1 MSALSECH
9 APSGK
14 IISAQHV
21 RFAHRNPKHAHDSA
35 AAPSGQTESKITL
48 IKAGD
53 TVTAIEV
60 TCGCGAVIRL
70 DCLY

>member
-1 MSALSECH
+1 MSASSECH

-21 RFAHRNPKHAHDSA
+21 RFANRNHTHVLDST
-35 AAPSGQTESKITL
+35 AAPSRQKESKITL
-48 IKAGD
+48 IKDGE

-70 DCLY
+70 DCQY